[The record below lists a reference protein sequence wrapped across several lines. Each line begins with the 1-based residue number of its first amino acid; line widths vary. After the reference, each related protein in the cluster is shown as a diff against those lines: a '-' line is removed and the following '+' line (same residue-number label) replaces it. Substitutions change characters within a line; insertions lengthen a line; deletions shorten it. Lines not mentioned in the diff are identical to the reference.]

1 MSELEIAIYMI
12 LGCLC
17 IYVLSVILWIVNIYI
32 CMRIDSEK
40 YNYQCGFTVRN
51 LLDETYDTITY
62 VPVVNTI
69 VAIVFFITRV
79 YAYICKFTGLAW
91 LKNKIGPTLS
101 KFWNKFLDIKI
112 YQEKKQ

>member
-12 LGCLC
+12 LGCLY

-32 CMRIDSEK
+32 YMRIDSEK

-51 LLDETYDTITY
+51 LLDEACDTITY

-69 VAIVFFITRV
+69 AAIVFFITQV
-79 YAYICKFTGLAW
+79 TTYICKYGFGMV
-91 LKNKIGPTLS
+91 
-101 KFWNKFLDIKI
+101 
-112 YQEKKQ
+112 KKQNWSDIE